1 MSTTT
6 TIDAPVAGAAVPGA
20 RAAGRRPAAVAAAVR
35 DIVPIAASVAP
46 FGLLVGV
53 AQGEA
58 GLDALPALVTTV
70 LVYAGSAHL
79 ATLGVLAS
87 GGGLVGAVL
96 TGVLVNAR
104 LLLYSADVSRHVADQ
119 PRWFRVV
126 GSMTIIDQTHALLPR
141 ALAHGRRGARRYW
154 LTVGAI
160 LTSAWLVATSL
171 GTELGNVLP
180 TGVPAFVAAPAV
192 FAALLVPRLADPRLV
207 RAAIAAASVAVLAR
221 GLPAG
226 LGMVLALVAAMVVT
240 PPAVTEENPS

>member
-20 RAAGRRPAAVAAAVR
+20 RATGRRPAAVAAAVR

-104 LLLYSADVSRHVADQ
+104 LLVTAMSPLVSIQ
-119 PRWFRVV
+119 PSV
-126 GSMTIIDQTHALLPR
+126 LLH
-141 ALAHGRRGARRYW
+141 LFFSNGASW
-154 LTVGAI
+154 L
-160 LTSAWLVATSL
+160 SSL
-171 GTELGNVLP
+171 
-180 TGVPAFVAAPAV
+180 
-192 FAALLVPRLADPRLV
+192 
-207 RAAIAAASVAVLAR
+207 
-221 GLPAG
+221 
-226 LGMVLALVAAMVVT
+226 
-240 PPAVTEENPS
+240 